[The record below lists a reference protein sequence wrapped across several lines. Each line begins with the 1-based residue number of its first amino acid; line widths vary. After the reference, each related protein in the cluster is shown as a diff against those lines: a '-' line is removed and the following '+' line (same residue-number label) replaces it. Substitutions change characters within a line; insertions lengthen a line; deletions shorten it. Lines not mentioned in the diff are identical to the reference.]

1 MIHER
6 AYDHWASRFRLDD
19 LFHHALAL
27 DTTPFHF
34 IAIPLEFIPRQAY
47 YRDGMPRSEEVAQ
60 FRRAATPRERYWVGR
75 VNSLWPYGWNSMVPG
90 KPVSRFYQRR
100 TTYNLPQGSLSADSV
115 ADAATFCDQWL
126 TRWKTEP
133 AGAIQEAKCC
143 GKLAIHELLHHLQ
156 SSYTTQQLTH
166 NSLSPVVQLIESLRI
181 LRADPPKRH
190 FLKIKYTSNMARDF
204 RLREVLRLPDVYE
217 QHPEPEDAA
226 AIMVTESFTP
236 QVQAFLFN
244 YTQAAVELNVD
255 HALHDQLEQCTCHSC
270 FRHVLPSDLGPE
282 GHVCTYD
289 TRRRKWGYLADLTI
303 KGKKFRLPGSPEQS
317 LKELEVAL
325 ENYVNWCLEKD
336 QGQTRRQKLQV
347 WADAVYSHA
356 LINWKAAEIRRGD
369 KIVEGFPGLRQA
381 IAEARIHLVFLHDDR
396 APHGLFVVCKRW
408 YQREMAR
415 YLSDNS
421 VFEEVSLTWQQTLDL
436 PAPLGPGIKAKLLD
450 FGYKCGD
457 GVYYNYGI
465 WKPRKLK
472 FRFIAGTRA
481 AVQHPF
487 DGSSSQNQP
496 PDRKRGPPRSPMYF
510 LCKDLVRLLNVVI
523 KSLKEADARNQAETG
538 LRCFWGIDSINEFT
552 RSVRVNADFIASH
565 GMATYDFSTMYT
577 AFPLDILVHN
587 VMSSVREAMEYEASK
602 APGNGAP
609 TLTVKGW
616 SWSGDGM
623 DYNTLQ
629 QMLHFSVYFNFI
641 VNGDKLRRQVKGIP
655 MGLPHAPQLVTL
667 ACYPVEKSYVLAT
680 RPTGLACRYIDDFF
694 VSGMTPPPQED
705 YFMEYKL
712 TSTDPQRVVYLGV
725 EVLVRGGKVHT
736 SL

>member
-1 MIHER
+1 
-6 AYDHWASRFRLDD
+6 
-19 LFHHALAL
+19 
-27 DTTPFHF
+27 
-34 IAIPLEFIPRQAY
+34 
-47 YRDGMPRSEEVAQ
+47 
-60 FRRAATPRERYWVGR
+60 
-75 VNSLWPYGWNSMVPG
+75 
-90 KPVSRFYQRR
+90 
-100 TTYNLPQGSLSADSV
+100 
-115 ADAATFCDQWL
+115 
-126 TRWKTEP
+126 
-133 AGAIQEAKCC
+133 
-143 GKLAIHELLHHLQ
+143 
-156 SSYTTQQLTH
+156 
-166 NSLSPVVQLIESLRI
+166 
-181 LRADPPKRH
+181 
-190 FLKIKYTSNMARDF
+190 
-204 RLREVLRLPDVYE
+204 
-217 QHPEPEDAA
+217 
-226 AIMVTESFTP
+226 
-236 QVQAFLFN
+236 
-244 YTQAAVELNVD
+244 
-255 HALHDQLEQCTCHSC
+255 
-270 FRHVLPSDLGPE
+270 
-282 GHVCTYD
+282 
-289 TRRRKWGYLADLTI
+289 
-303 KGKKFRLPGSPEQS
+303 
-317 LKELEVAL
+317 
-325 ENYVNWCLEKD
+325 
-336 QGQTRRQKLQV
+336 
-347 WADAVYSHA
+347 
-356 LINWKAAEIRRGD
+356 
-369 KIVEGFPGLRQA
+369 
-381 IAEARIHLVFLHDDR
+381 
-396 APHGLFVVCKRW
+396 
-408 YQREMAR
+408 MAR

-457 GVYYNYGI
+457 GVCYNYGI
-465 WKPRKLK
+465 WKPKKLK

-487 DGSSSQNQP
+487 DGNSSQNQP

-694 VSGMTPPPQED
+694 VSRMTPPPQED

-736 SL
+736 SLYDREEDYPFHIVRYPDWDTVAPLQQHGGVLMGRFVACQEACTYLQDFKESVANVVRRALQRHYPKTLVANVWSRFLEIFDVVS